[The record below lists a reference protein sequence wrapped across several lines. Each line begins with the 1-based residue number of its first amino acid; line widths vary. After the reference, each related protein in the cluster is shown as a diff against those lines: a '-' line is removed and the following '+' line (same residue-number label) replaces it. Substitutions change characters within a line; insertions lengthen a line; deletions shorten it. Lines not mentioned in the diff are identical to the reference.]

1 MSIKKLLSKDN
12 IKKLLLTLI
21 VVALLVLSVK
31 LISDLIFNRAK
42 PPVYQLITT
51 HQGFPLIFNAND
63 RFVGKY
69 LLENKGYATNLDEYY
84 AYFLPTGSTVI
95 DIGSDYGYHTVLF
108 ASKAGKFSTIYSIEP
123 RADSMRVAGYNY
135 NLNQVD
141 NVVVL
146 NKLLYSYGSPR
157 YLHAPKYSTMWE
169 VVLDEKAGYVK
180 NKDSLYQVQAHS
192 LDEVIKNVFGV
203 NLMRINGNGTELE
216 IIKGA
221 KSVIE
226 KSPNIGIFLHWNA
239 PLISAYSDISHTTRQ
254 LAEIGFNFWLV
265 DEVGNIQTLSE
276 KDLKSLKNGDVIITK
291 KDVQSILK

>member
-1 MSIKKLLSKDN
+1 MNIKKLLSKDN
-12 IKKLLLTLI
+12 IKKLLLTII
-21 VVALLVLSVK
+21 VAATLLAAAKLLSNMF
-31 LISDLIFNRAK
+31 FNRAK

-63 RFVGKY
+63 RFLGKF
-69 LLENKGYATNLDEYY
+69 LLKNKGYATNLDEYY
-84 AYFLPTGSTVI
+84 EYFLTTGSTVI

-135 NLNQVD
+135 NLNKVD

-180 NKDSLYQVQAHS
+180 DKDALYQVQAHS

-221 KSVIE
+221 RSVIE
-226 KSPNIGIFLHWNA
+226 KSPNIGIFLNWNA
-239 PLISAYSDISHTTRQ
+239 PLLSSYSDILHTTRQ

-265 DEVGNIQTLSE
+265 DSVGNLQILSE
-276 KDLKSLKNGDVIITK
+276 KDLKSLKGGDVIITK
-291 KDVQSILK
+291 KDIQSIAK